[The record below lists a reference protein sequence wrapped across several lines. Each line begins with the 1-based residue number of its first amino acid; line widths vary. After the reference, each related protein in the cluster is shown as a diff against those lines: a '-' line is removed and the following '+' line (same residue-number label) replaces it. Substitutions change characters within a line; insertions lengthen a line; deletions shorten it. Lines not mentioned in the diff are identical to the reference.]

1 MSNPEIMWPKAFA
14 WNATNKNTIQEQ
26 RQPSQGVQDA
36 TLNDGFPLITMTPQE
51 AGGIA
56 PNGQDMNG
64 ALYAISLDMVHRQKG
79 LRIQFDPAYAAKIG
93 GYDQGCIL
101 ASNDYTRDYISLIPN
116 NLTDPNGSG
125 TAGRWAIYSGAGSIA
140 SATAS
145 IAGIV
150 KIVDSLSSTATD
162 AALTAAKGKELS
174 DILDIIAYSPIPYFG
189 NSAPSGFLAM
199 NGQAITIAQ
208 YPKLF
213 ARYGSSL
220 PDLRGCFIRGLGGNS
235 AEIGVVQGDAIRNIT
250 GSMRAGGQFDRNTQ
264 FIDDLSTDGAFLT
277 VPGDKSYTGESSG
290 SGQAWGVDFDA
301 SRVVPTATENRPR
314 NIAFLYIVKAG

>member
-1 MSNPEIMWPKAFA
+1 MSNPEIMWSKAFA
-14 WNATNKNTIQEQ
+14 WNATNKNTIQEE
-26 RQPSQGVQDA
+26 RQPSQDVQDA
-36 TLNDGFPLITMTPQE
+36 TLDDGFPLITMTPQD

-79 LRIQFDPAYAAKIG
+79 LRIQFDPAHAAKIG

-162 AALTAAKGKELS
+162 AALTANQGKILS
-174 DILDIIAYSPIPYFG
+174 DRTQQATTTNVGIARFATVTEVENKSVV
-189 NSAPSGFLAM
+189 SAAVNPSNA
-199 NGQAITIAQ
+199 ATIAQ
-208 YPKLF
+208 STDLGVGQTWQDVTSSRSSGVTYTNNTGKPIKVSVGSGGRD
-213 ARYGSSL
+213 ARVLIYVNDVLVAYSQ
-220 PDLRGCFIRGLGGNS
+220 DTYGGNQCRAS
-235 AEIGVVQGDAIRNIT
+235 ASEIVPN
-250 GSMRAGGQFDRNTQ
+250 
-264 FIDDLSTDGAFLT
+264 GA
-277 VPGDKSYTGESSG
+277 SY
-290 SGQAWGVDFDA
+290 
-301 SRVVPTATENRPR
+301 RVEAR
-314 NIAFLYIVKAG
+314 NIASVNVQFWSELR

>member
-1 MSNPEIMWPKAFA
+1 MSNPEIMWSKAFA
-14 WNATNKNTIQEQ
+14 WNATNKNTIQEE
-26 RQPSQGVQDA
+26 RQPSQDVQDA
-36 TLNDGFPLITMTPQE
+36 TLNDGFPLITMTPQD

-101 ASNDYTRDYISLIPN
+101 ASSDYTRDYISLIPN

-162 AALTAAKGKELS
+162 AALTANQGKVLGDRTQQATTTNVGISRFANASEVANRS
-174 DILDIIAYSPIPYFG
+174 
-189 NSAPSGFLAM
+189 NSNVAINPSNA
-199 NGQAITIAQ
+199 ATIAQ
-208 YPKLF
+208 STDLGVGQTWQNVTGSRSSGTTYTNNTGKPIEVFISVFSTNSVESNVLNIGGVTLF
-213 ARYGSSL
+213 DG
-220 PDLRGCFIRGLGGNS
+220 DLGVSGMISTQSFVVP
-235 AEIGVVQGDAIRNIT
+235 IGVSYSFTTTAQIR
-250 GSMRAGGQFDRNTQ
+250 SWSELR
-264 FIDDLSTDGAFLT
+264 
-277 VPGDKSYTGESSG
+277 
-290 SGQAWGVDFDA
+290 
-301 SRVVPTATENRPR
+301 
-314 NIAFLYIVKAG
+314 

>member
-1 MSNPEIMWPKAFA
+1 MSNPEIMWSKAFA
-14 WNATNKNTIQEQ
+14 WNATNKSTIQEQ
-26 RQPSQGVQDA
+26 RQPSQDVQDA

-64 ALYAISLDMVHRQKG
+64 ALYAISSDMVHRQKG

-116 NLTDPNGSG
+116 NSTDPNGSG
-125 TAGRWAIYSGAGSIA
+125 TSGKWAIYSGAGSIA

-162 AALTAAKGKELS
+162 AALTANQGKVLN
-174 DILDIIAYSPIPYFG
+174 DVLDIIAYSPIPYFG
-189 NSAPSGFLAM
+189 NSAPSGFLEM
-199 NGQAITIAQ
+199 NGQAITSAQ

-235 AEIGVVQGDAIRNIT
+235 SAIGVIQNDAIRNIT
-250 GSMRAGGQFDRNTQ
+250 GSMRAGGQFDGNTQ
-264 FIDDLSTDGAFLT
+264 FIDALNTDGAFLT
-277 VPGDKSYTGESSG
+277 VPGDKSYTGETSG
-290 SGQAWGVDFDA
+290 WGQAWGVDFDA
-301 SRVVPTATENRPR
+301 SKVVPTANENRPK

>member
-1 MSNPEIMWPKAFA
+1 MSNPEIMWSKAFA

-26 RQPSQGVQDA
+26 RQSSQDVQDA

-51 AGGIA
+51 AGGVA

-64 ALYAISLDMVHRQKG
+64 ALYAISSDMVHRQKG
-79 LRIQFDPAYAAKIG
+79 LRIQFDPTYAAKIG

-150 KIVDSLSSTATD
+150 KIVDSLSSNATD
-162 AALTAAKGKELS
+162 AALTANQGKVLN
-174 DILDIIAYSPIPYFG
+174 DVLDIIAYSPIPYFG
-189 NSAPSGFLAM
+189 DSAPSGFLAM
-199 NGQAITIAQ
+199 HGQAIASAQ

-235 AEIGVVQGDAIRNIT
+235 DALGVVQGDAIRNIT
-250 GSMRAGGQFDRNTQ
+250 GTFSPGG
-264 FIDDLSTDGAFLT
+264 FIGGLT
-277 VPGDKSYTGESSG
+277 GVFSNNGGPAYTSNSG
-290 SGQAWGVDFDA
+290 SAGDSRLITFDA
-301 SRVVPTATENRPR
+301 STQVPTASENRPR

>member
-1 MSNPEIMWPKAFA
+1 MSNPEIMWSKAFA
-14 WNATNKNTIQEQ
+14 WNATNKNTIQDE
-26 RQPSQGVQDA
+26 RQPSQDVQDA
-36 TLNDGFPLITMTPQE
+36 TLNDGFPLITMTPQD

-64 ALYAISLDMVHRQKG
+64 ALYAISSDMVHRQKG
-79 LRIQFDPAYAAKIG
+79 LRIQFDPTYAAKIG

-101 ASNDYTRDYISLIPN
+101 ASSDYTRDYISLIPN

-174 DILDIIAYSPIPYFG
+174 DILDVIAYSPIPYFG

-199 NGQAITIAQ
+199 NGQAITSAQ

-220 PDLRGCFIRGLGGNS
+220 PDLRGCFVRGLGGNS
-235 AEIGVVQGDAIRNIT
+235 DALGVVQGDAIRNIT
-250 GSMRAGGQFDRNTQ
+250 GRTPGGSIDRIPAT
-264 FIDDLSTDGAFLT
+264 
-277 VPGDKSYTGESSG
+277 SYTGAFQRSEDWAGSVSSG
-290 SGQAWGVDFDA
+290 ENFGVKISTFDA
-301 SRVVPTATENRPR
+301 SRVVPTANENRPK

>member
-1 MSNPEIMWPKAFA
+1 MSNPEIMWSKAFA

-26 RQPSQGVQDA
+26 RQPSQDVQDA

-101 ASNDYTRDYISLIPN
+101 ASNNYTCDYISLIPN

-150 KIVDSLSSTATD
+150 KIVDSLSSSATD
-162 AALTAAKGKELS
+162 AALTANQGKVLGDRTQQATTTNVGISRFANASEVANRS
-174 DILDIIAYSPIPYFG
+174 
-189 NSAPSGFLAM
+189 NSNVAINPSNA
-199 NGQAITIAQ
+199 ATIAQ
-208 YPKLF
+208 STDL
-213 ARYGSSL
+213 GVGQTWQNLSSQRVSGQTYRNDTGK
-220 PDLRGCFIRGLGGNS
+220 PIHVFIAVRDGYNGGLGLV
-235 AEIGVVQGDAIRNIT
+235 IGGVTIFSFTYDLPPGMFYPISVIVPNNTDYSFAWSG
-250 GSMRAGGQFDRNTQ
+250 GSPS
-264 FIDDLSTDGAFLT
+264 DLLT
-277 VPGDKSYTGESSG
+277 WSEL
-290 SGQAWGVDFDA
+290 
-301 SRVVPTATENRPR
+301 R
-314 NIAFLYIVKAG
+314 

>member
-1 MSNPEIMWPKAFA
+1 MSNPEIMWSKAFA
-14 WNATNKNTIQEQ
+14 WNATNKNTIQDE
-26 RQPSQGVQDA
+26 RQPSQDEQDA
-36 TLNDGFPLITMTPQE
+36 TLNDGFPLITMTPQD

-101 ASNDYTRDYISLIPN
+101 ASNDYTCDYISLIPN

-150 KIVDSLSSTATD
+150 KIVDNLSSTAAD
-162 AALTAAKGKELS
+162 AALTANQGRVLGDRTQQATTANVGISRFANATEISNKS
-174 DILDIIAYSPIPYFG
+174 
-189 NSAPSGFLAM
+189 NSNVSVNPNNAA
-199 NGQAITIAQ
+199 TIAQ
-208 YPKLF
+208 
-213 ARYGSSL
+213 
-220 PDLRGCFIRGLGGNS
+220 
-235 AEIGVVQGDAIRNIT
+235 
-250 GSMRAGGQFDRNTQ
+250 
-264 FIDDLSTDGAFLT
+264 STDLGVGQTRQNLTGVRQKGVTYKNTSPKPREVMITVGGGA
-277 VPGDKSYTGESSG
+277 SSSG
-290 SGQAWGVDFDA
+290 NTLVVGGVTMSTFSVHTSMTSIFCFTVQPNEEYA
-301 SRVVPTATENRPR
+301 INVTSTIQHWSELR
-314 NIAFLYIVKAG
+314 

>member
-1 MSNPEIMWPKAFA
+1 MSNPEIMWSKAFA
-14 WNATNKNTIQEQ
+14 WNATNKNTIQEE
-26 RQPSQGVQDA
+26 RQPSQDVQDA
-36 TLNDGFPLITMTPQE
+36 TLNDGFPLITMTPQD

-64 ALYAISLDMVHRQKG
+64 ALYAISSDMVHRQKG

-150 KIVDSLSSTATD
+150 RIVDNLSSSATD
-162 AALTAAKGKELS
+162 AALTANQGKVLS
-174 DILDIIAYSPIPYFG
+174 DRTQQATTTNVGISRFANASEVA
-189 NSAPSGFLAM
+189 NKSNVSAAVTPSNA
-199 NGQAITIAQ
+199 AAIAQ
-208 YPKLF
+208 
-213 ARYGSSL
+213 
-220 PDLRGCFIRGLGGNS
+220 
-235 AEIGVVQGDAIRNIT
+235 
-250 GSMRAGGQFDRNTQ
+250 
-264 FIDDLSTDGAFLT
+264 STDLGVGQTWQNVSRSLGST
-277 VPGDKSYTGESSG
+277 YTNNTGRPIQISIFASGSSG
-290 SGQAWGVDFDA
+290 SALALIIDGLELLRTNQSATIHV
-301 SRVVPTATENRPR
+301 TAVIPNGSSYTMTGAILSNWSELR
-314 NIAFLYIVKAG
+314 

>member
-1 MSNPEIMWPKAFA
+1 MSNPEIMWSKAFA
-14 WNATNKNTIQEQ
+14 WNATNKNTIQEE
-26 RQPSQGVQDA
+26 RQPSQDVQDA
-36 TLNDGFPLITMTPQE
+36 TLNDGFPLITMTPQD

-150 KIVDSLSSTATD
+150 KIIDNLSSSATD
-162 AALTAAKGKELS
+162 AALTANQGKVLGDRTQQATTANVGISRFANATEV
-174 DILDIIAYSPIPYFG
+174 
-189 NSAPSGFLAM
+189 
-199 NGQAITIAQ
+199 NGLVGTNIVVNPLNVSVISKSTDTGVNGYTNFTGIRLKQTLYLNNTSRPRTVAITIA
-208 YPKLF
+208 
-213 ARYGSSL
+213 
-220 PDLRGCFIRGLGGNS
+220 D
-235 AEIGVVQGDAIRNIT
+235 
-250 GSMRAGGQFDRNTQ
+250 
-264 FIDDLSTDGAFLT
+264 
-277 VPGDKSYTGESSG
+277 SG
-290 SGQAWGVDFDA
+290 SNTPVLITVGGMDIYDIRDISGDTGLTFI
-301 SRVVPTATENRPR
+301 VPPFSE
-314 NIAFLYIVKAG
+314 YIVNIGTNNIRKWHESI

>member
-1 MSNPEIMWPKAFA
+1 MSNPEIMWSKAFA
-14 WNATNKNTIQEQ
+14 WNATNKNTIQEE
-26 RQPSQGVQDA
+26 RQPAQDVQDA
-36 TLNDGFPLITMTPQE
+36 TLNDGFPLITMTPQD

-64 ALYAISLDMVHRQKG
+64 ALYAISSNMVHRQKG

-93 GYDQGCIL
+93 GYDQGCVL

-162 AALTAAKGKELS
+162 AALTANQGKTLGDRTQQATTTNVGISRFANASEVANKS
-174 DILDIIAYSPIPYFG
+174 
-189 NSAPSGFLAM
+189 NVSAAVTPSNA
-199 NGQAITIAQ
+199 AAIAQ
-208 YPKLF
+208 
-213 ARYGSSL
+213 
-220 PDLRGCFIRGLGGNS
+220 
-235 AEIGVVQGDAIRNIT
+235 
-250 GSMRAGGQFDRNTQ
+250 
-264 FIDDLSTDGAFLT
+264 STDLGVGQTWQNVSRSLGST
-277 VPGDKSYTGESSG
+277 YTNNTGRPIQISIFASGSSG
-290 SGQAWGVDFDA
+290 SALALIIDGLELLRTNQSATIHV
-301 SRVVPTATENRPR
+301 TAVIPNGSSYTMTGAILSNWSELR
-314 NIAFLYIVKAG
+314 

>member
-1 MSNPEIMWPKAFA
+1 MSNPEIMWSKAFA
-14 WNATNKNTIQEQ
+14 WNATNKNTIQEE
-26 RQPSQGVQDA
+26 RQPSQDVQDA

-64 ALYAISLDMVHRQKG
+64 ALYAISSNMVHRQKG
-79 LRIQFDPAYAAKIG
+79 LRIQFDPTYAAKIG

-116 NLTDPNGSG
+116 NLTDPDGSG
-125 TAGRWAIYSGAGSIA
+125 TAGCWAIYSGAGSIA

-150 KIVDSLSSTATD
+150 KIVDNLSSTAVD

-174 DILDIIAYSPIPYFG
+174 DILDIVAYSPIPYFG

-199 NGQAITIAQ
+199 NGRAITSAQ

-235 AEIGVVQGDAIRNIT
+235 DAPGVIQGDAIRNIT
-250 GSMRAGGQFDRNTQ
+250 GSATNVMAEG
-264 FIDDLSTDGAFLT
+264 SVASGAFSYSRT
-277 VPGDKSYTGESSG
+277 SSATTGTGDADDRGTIS
-290 SGQAWGVDFDA
+290 FDA
-301 SRVVPTATENRPR
+301 SRVVPTANENRPK
-314 NIAFLYIVKAG
+314 NMAFLYIVKAG

>member
-1 MSNPEIMWPKAFA
+1 MSNPEIMWSKAFA
-14 WNATNKNTIQEQ
+14 WNATNKNTIQEE
-26 RQPSQGVQDA
+26 RQPSQDVQDA
-36 TLNDGFPLITMTPQE
+36 TLNDGFPLITMTPQD

-150 KIVDSLSSTATD
+150 KIVDSLSSSATD
-162 AALTAAKGKELS
+162 AALTANQGKVLGDRTQQATTTNVGISRFANATEIS
-174 DILDIIAYSPIPYFG
+174 NKS
-189 NSAPSGFLAM
+189 NSNVSVNPSNA
-199 NGQAITIAQ
+199 ATIAQ
-208 YPKLF
+208 
-213 ARYGSSL
+213 
-220 PDLRGCFIRGLGGNS
+220 
-235 AEIGVVQGDAIRNIT
+235 
-250 GSMRAGGQFDRNTQ
+250 
-264 FIDDLSTDGAFLT
+264 STDLGVGQTWQNVSRSLGST
-277 VPGDKSYTGESSG
+277 YTNNTGRPIQISIFASGSSG
-290 SGQAWGVDFDA
+290 SPLILIVDSLELLRTNQSA
-301 SRVVPTATENRPR
+301 TVQTTAVIPNGSSYAMYGAILNNWKELR
-314 NIAFLYIVKAG
+314 

>member
-1 MSNPEIMWPKAFA
+1 MSNPEIMWSKAFA

-51 AGGIA
+51 VGGIA

-64 ALYAISLDMVHRQKG
+64 ALYAISSDMVHRQKG

-140 SATAS
+140 SATES

-162 AALTAAKGKELS
+162 AALTANQGKVLGDRTQQATTTNVGISRFADNGEVAS
-174 DILDIIAYSPIPYFG
+174 KS
-189 NSAPSGFLAM
+189 NS
-199 NGQAITIAQ
+199 NVAINPNNAAAIAQ
-208 YPKLF
+208 
-213 ARYGSSL
+213 
-220 PDLRGCFIRGLGGNS
+220 
-235 AEIGVVQGDAIRNIT
+235 
-250 GSMRAGGQFDRNTQ
+250 
-264 FIDDLSTDGAFLT
+264 STDLG
-277 VPGDKSYTGESSG
+277 V
-290 SGQAWGVDFDA
+290 GQTWQNVTA
-301 SRVVPTATENRPR
+301 SRVSGQTYTNNTGKPIKVSVGAGGRDARVIIYVNDVLVAYSQDTYDGNQCRASASEIVPNGASYRVEAR
-314 NIAFLYIVKAG
+314 NIASVNVQFWSELR

>member
-1 MSNPEIMWPKAFA
+1 MSNPEIMWSKAFA
-14 WNATNKNTIQEQ
+14 WNATNKNTIQDE
-26 RQPSQGVQDA
+26 RQPSQDVQDA
-36 TLNDGFPLITMTPQE
+36 TLNDGFPLITMTPQD

-64 ALYAISLDMVHRQKG
+64 ALYAISSSMVHRQKG

-162 AALTAAKGKELS
+162 AALTANQGKVLGDRTQQATTTNVGISRFANASEVANRS
-174 DILDIIAYSPIPYFG
+174 
-189 NSAPSGFLAM
+189 NSNVAINPSNA
-199 NGQAITIAQ
+199 ATIAQ
-208 YPKLF
+208 STDLGVGQIWQDVT
-213 ARYGSSL
+213 GSRSL
-220 PDLRGCFIRGLGGNS
+220 ESVYTNNTGKPIFVSLNIRGTSSSVDGVRVLVGGV
-235 AEIGVVQGDAIRNIT
+235 IV
-250 GSMRAGGQFDRNTQ
+250 
-264 FIDDLSTDGAFLT
+264 
-277 VPGDKSYTGESSG
+277 
-290 SGQAWGVDFDA
+290 
-301 SRVVPTATENRPR
+301 TEQL
-314 NIAFLYIVKAG
+314 NIAENHHSQVVFIVPIGSTYAVQQTQATINLLRWTELR

>member
-1 MSNPEIMWPKAFA
+1 MSNPEIMWSKAFA
-14 WNATNKNTIQEQ
+14 WNATNKNTIQEE
-26 RQPSQGVQDA
+26 RQPSQDVQDA
-36 TLNDGFPLITMTPQE
+36 TLNDGFPLITMTPQD

-162 AALTAAKGKELS
+162 AALTANQGKVLS
-174 DILDIIAYSPIPYFG
+174 DRTQQATTTNAGISRFANATEISNKS
-189 NSAPSGFLAM
+189 NSNVSVNPNNAA
-199 NGQAITIAQ
+199 TIAQ
-208 YPKLF
+208 STDLGVGQTWQNMT
-213 ARYGSSL
+213 ASRSGGSTYTNNTGKPIVVIVS
-220 PDLRGCFIRGLGGNS
+220 IRDANIFSGVLVYVG
-235 AEIGVVQGDAIRNIT
+235 GVVIIDVDDVGAQGT
-250 GSMRAGGQFDRNTQ
+250 T
-264 FIDDLSTDGAFLT
+264 
-277 VPGDKSYTGESSG
+277 PYT
-290 SGQAWGVDFDA
+290 F
-301 SRVVPTATENRPR
+301 VVPNGSTYSVTVNSNTIRHWSELR
-314 NIAFLYIVKAG
+314 

>member
-1 MSNPEIMWPKAFA
+1 MSNPEIMWSKAFA

-36 TLNDGFPLITMTPQE
+36 TLNDGFPLITMTPQD

-64 ALYAISLDMVHRQKG
+64 ALYAISSDMVHRQKG
-79 LRIQFDPAYAAKIG
+79 LRIQFDPTYAAKIG

-150 KIVDSLSSTATD
+150 KIVDNLSSTATD
-162 AALTAAKGKELS
+162 AALTANQGKVLS

-199 NGQAITIAQ
+199 NGQAITSAQ

-213 ARYGSSL
+213 ARYGSTL
-220 PDLRGCFIRGLGGNS
+220 PNLNDGSFIRGVGGDSAGLG
-235 AEIGVVQGDAIRNIT
+235 VKQGDAIRNIT
-250 GSMRAGGQFDRNTQ
+250 GTFSGYTSGNTA
-264 FIDDLSTDGAFLT
+264 SRTSGAFTCNYATLQGPKEIDNIAEGGNT
-277 VPGDKSYTGESSG
+277 TT
-290 SGQAWGVDFDA
+290 FDA
-301 SRVVPTATENRPR
+301 SLVVPTANENRPK
-314 NIAFLYIVKAG
+314 NMAFLYIVKAG

>member
-1 MSNPEIMWPKAFA
+1 MSNPEVMWSKAFA

-26 RQPSQGVQDA
+26 RQPSQDVQDA
-36 TLNDGFPLITMTPQE
+36 TLNDGFPLITMTPE
-51 AGGIA
+51 KAGGIA

-64 ALYAISLDMVHRQKG
+64 ALYAISSDMVHRQKG
-79 LRIQFDPAYAAKIG
+79 LRIQFDPTYAAKIG

-116 NLTDPNGSG
+116 NLTDPNGGG

-150 KIVDSLSSTATD
+150 KIVDNLSSTAVD
-162 AALTAAKGKELS
+162 AALTANQGKVLN
-174 DILDIIAYSPIPYFG
+174 DVLDIIAYSPIPYFG
-189 NSAPSGFLAM
+189 DSAPSGFLAM
-199 NGQAITIAQ
+199 HGQAITSAQ

-235 AEIGVVQGDAIRNIT
+235 DALGVVQGDAIRNIT
-250 GSMRAGGQFDRNTQ
+250 GTFSPGG
-264 FIDDLSTDGAFLT
+264 FIGGLT
-277 VPGDKSYTGESSG
+277 GVFSNNGGPAYASN
-290 SGQAWGVDFDA
+290 SGQASDSRLIEFDA
-301 SRVVPTATENRPR
+301 STQVPTASENRPR

>member
-1 MSNPEIMWPKAFA
+1 MSNPEIMWSKAFA

-101 ASNDYTRDYISLIPN
+101 ASSDYTRDYISLIPN

-162 AALTAAKGKELS
+162 AALTANQGKVLS
-174 DILDIIAYSPIPYFG
+174 DRTQQATTTNVGISRFANNGEVASKS
-189 NSAPSGFLAM
+189 NSNVAINPSNA
-199 NGQAITIAQ
+199 ATIAQ
-208 YPKLF
+208 STDLGVGQTWQDVTSSRSSGVTYTNNTGKPIQLYIVTGT
-213 ARYGSSL
+213 AGSRIQVGSASLSTHGSSL
-220 PDLRGCFIRGLGGNS
+220 VQPIIPN
-235 AEIGVVQGDAIRNIT
+235 GVSYNY
-250 GSMRAGGQFDRNTQ
+250 S
-264 FIDDLSTDGAFLT
+264 GAFSEWWEL
-277 VPGDKSYTGESSG
+277 
-290 SGQAWGVDFDA
+290 
-301 SRVVPTATENRPR
+301 R
-314 NIAFLYIVKAG
+314 

>member
-1 MSNPEIMWPKAFA
+1 MSNPEIMWSKAFA

-26 RQPSQGVQDA
+26 RQPSQDVQDA

-64 ALYAISLDMVHRQKG
+64 ALYAISSNMVHRQKG
-79 LRIQFDPAYAAKIG
+79 LRIQFDPTYAAKIG

-162 AALTAAKGKELS
+162 AALTANQGKVLGDRTQQATTTNVGITRFANASEVANKSNVSAAVTPKNVS
-174 DILDIIAYSPIPYFG
+174 DMFIGSFG
-189 NSAPSGFLAM
+189 ENGSLTLPSGHIL
-199 NGQAITIAQ
+199 
-208 YPKLF
+208 KW
-213 ARYGSSL
+213 
-220 PDLRGCFIRGLGGNS
+220 
-235 AEIGVVQGDAIRNIT
+235 GVTSHGDI
-250 GSMRAGGQFDRNTQ
+250 
-264 FIDDLSTDGAFLT
+264 
-277 VPGDKSYTGESSG
+277 SYTTDFNISFPAAFPNAVFSIVANEGGAQPCVINVINKTKSSFT
-290 SGQAWGVDFDA
+290 A
-301 SRVVPTATENRPR
+301 RVTELNTDVATGNINRFA
-314 NIAFLYIVKAG
+314 IGY

>member
-1 MSNPEIMWPKAFA
+1 MSNPEIMWSKAFA

-26 RQPSQGVQDA
+26 RQPSQDVQDA

-64 ALYAISLDMVHRQKG
+64 ALYAISSDMVHRQKG

-125 TAGRWAIYSGAGSIA
+125 TSGKWAIYSGAGSIA

-150 KIVDSLSSTATD
+150 KIVDNLSSTAVD
-162 AALTAAKGKELS
+162 AALTANQGRVLN
-174 DILDIIAYSPIPYFG
+174 DVLDIIAYSPIPYFG
-189 NSAPSGFLAM
+189 DSAPSGFLAM
-199 NGQAITIAQ
+199 HGQAITSAQ
-208 YPKLF
+208 YPNLF

-220 PDLRGCFIRGLGGNS
+220 PDPRG
-235 AEIGVVQGDAIRNIT
+235 
-250 GSMRAGGQFDRNTQ
+250 
-264 FIDDLSTDGAFLT
+264 
-277 VPGDKSYTGESSG
+277 
-290 SGQAWGVDFDA
+290 
-301 SRVVPTATENRPR
+301 
-314 NIAFLYIVKAG
+314 

>member
-1 MSNPEIMWPKAFA
+1 MSNPEIMWSKAFA
-14 WNATNKNTIQEQ
+14 WNATNKNTIQEE
-26 RQPSQGVQDA
+26 RQPSQDVQGA
-36 TLNDGFPLITMTPQE
+36 TLNDGFPLITMTPQD

-64 ALYAISLDMVHRQKG
+64 ALYAISSDMVHRQKG

-125 TAGRWAIYSGAGSIA
+125 TAGKWAIYSGAGSIA

-162 AALTAAKGKELS
+162 AALTANQGKVLGDRTQQATTTNVGISRFANSSE
-174 DILDIIAYSPIPYFG
+174 IADRSNSNVAINPSNAAVIAQSTDLGVGQTWQDFTGSRSSGVTYTNNTGKPIFVSFTLRDSSSASPAFVEFLVGGVRAIYSPDLTELNHSFSIIVPAGFAYRLNTG
-189 NSAPSGFLAM
+189 NILQFWSE
-199 NGQAITIAQ
+199 
-208 YPKLF
+208 
-213 ARYGSSL
+213 
-220 PDLRGCFIRGLGGNS
+220 LR
-235 AEIGVVQGDAIRNIT
+235 
-250 GSMRAGGQFDRNTQ
+250 
-264 FIDDLSTDGAFLT
+264 
-277 VPGDKSYTGESSG
+277 
-290 SGQAWGVDFDA
+290 
-301 SRVVPTATENRPR
+301 
-314 NIAFLYIVKAG
+314 

>member
-1 MSNPEIMWPKAFA
+1 MSNPEIMWSKAFA
-14 WNATNKNTIQEQ
+14 WNATNKNTIQEK
-26 RQPSQGVQDA
+26 RQPSQDVQDA
-36 TLNDGFPLITMTPQE
+36 TLNDGFPLITMTPQD

-64 ALYAISLDMVHRQKG
+64 ALYAISSNMVHRQKG

-101 ASNDYTRDYISLIPN
+101 ASNDYARDYISLIPN

-162 AALTAAKGKELS
+162 AALTANQGKVLS
-174 DILDIIAYSPIPYFG
+174 DRTQQATTTNVGISRFANASEVANKS
-189 NSAPSGFLAM
+189 NSNVAINPSNA
-199 NGQAITIAQ
+199 ATIAQ
-208 YPKLF
+208 STDLGVGQTWQNVTGSRSSGVTYTNNTGKPIQLYIVTG
-213 ARYGSSL
+213 AAGSRIQVGSASLSTHGSSL
-220 PDLRGCFIRGLGGNS
+220 VQPIIPN
-235 AEIGVVQGDAIRNIT
+235 GVSYNY
-250 GSMRAGGQFDRNTQ
+250 S
-264 FIDDLSTDGAFLT
+264 GAFSEWWEL
-277 VPGDKSYTGESSG
+277 
-290 SGQAWGVDFDA
+290 
-301 SRVVPTATENRPR
+301 R
-314 NIAFLYIVKAG
+314 

>member
-1 MSNPEIMWPKAFA
+1 MSNPEIMWSKAFA
-14 WNATNKNTIQEQ
+14 WNATNKSTIQEE
-26 RQPSQGVQDA
+26 RQPSQDVQDA
-36 TLNDGFPLITMTPQE
+36 TLNDGFPLITMTPQD

-162 AALTAAKGKELS
+162 AALTANQGKVLGDRTQQATTTNVGISRFADASEVANRS
-174 DILDIIAYSPIPYFG
+174 
-189 NSAPSGFLAM
+189 NSNVAINPSNA
-199 NGQAITIAQ
+199 ATIAQ
-208 YPKLF
+208 STDLGVGQTPYNLTSSRSLGSTYINNTGKPIELCVSVNNTF
-213 ARYGSSL
+213 AGVSAEFCTLYINDFQLPFSGGGFNVAGANKTATVTFTIPNGSSYRVTSQTGGTL
-220 PDLRGCFIRGLGGNS
+220 VNWTELR
-235 AEIGVVQGDAIRNIT
+235 
-250 GSMRAGGQFDRNTQ
+250 
-264 FIDDLSTDGAFLT
+264 
-277 VPGDKSYTGESSG
+277 
-290 SGQAWGVDFDA
+290 
-301 SRVVPTATENRPR
+301 
-314 NIAFLYIVKAG
+314 

>member
-1 MSNPEIMWPKAFA
+1 MSNPEIMWSKAFA
-14 WNATNKNTIQEQ
+14 WNATNKNTIQEE
-26 RQPSQGVQDA
+26 RQPSQDVQDA
-36 TLNDGFPLITMTPQE
+36 TLNDGFPLITMTPQD

-64 ALYAISLDMVHRQKG
+64 ALYAISSDMVHRQKG
-79 LRIQFDPAYAAKIG
+79 LRIQFDPTYAAKIG

-162 AALTAAKGKELS
+162 AALTANQGKVLGDRTQQATTTNVGISRFANATEV
-174 DILDIIAYSPIPYFG
+174 
-189 NSAPSGFLAM
+189 
-199 NGQAITIAQ
+199 NGLVGANIVVNPLNVSVISKSTDTGINGYTNFTGIRLKQTLYLNNTSRPRTVAITIA
-208 YPKLF
+208 
-213 ARYGSSL
+213 
-220 PDLRGCFIRGLGGNS
+220 D
-235 AEIGVVQGDAIRNIT
+235 
-250 GSMRAGGQFDRNTQ
+250 
-264 FIDDLSTDGAFLT
+264 
-277 VPGDKSYTGESSG
+277 SG
-290 SGQAWGVDFDA
+290 SNTPVLITVGGMDIYDIRDISGDTGLTFI
-301 SRVVPTATENRPR
+301 VPPFSE
-314 NIAFLYIVKAG
+314 YIVNIGTNNIRKWHESI

>member
-1 MSNPEIMWPKAFA
+1 MSNPEIMWSKAFA

-36 TLNDGFPLITMTPQE
+36 TLNDGFPIITMTPQE

-64 ALYAISLDMVHRQKG
+64 ALYAISSDMVHRQKG
-79 LRIQFDPAYAAKIG
+79 LRIQFDPTYAAKIG

-125 TAGRWAIYSGAGSIA
+125 TAGKWAIYSGAGSVA

-162 AALTAAKGKELS
+162 AALTANQGKVLGDRTQQATTTDVGISRFADASEVENKS
-174 DILDIIAYSPIPYFG
+174 VV
-189 NSAPSGFLAM
+189 SAAVTPNNA
-199 NGQAITIAQ
+199 ATIAQ
-208 YPKLF
+208 
-213 ARYGSSL
+213 
-220 PDLRGCFIRGLGGNS
+220 
-235 AEIGVVQGDAIRNIT
+235 
-250 GSMRAGGQFDRNTQ
+250 
-264 FIDDLSTDGAFLT
+264 STDLGVGQSWVDVSSSRSNNT
-277 VPGDKSYTGESSG
+277 EYTNTTSRPILVSIY
-290 SGQAWGVDFDA
+290 SDA
-301 SRVVPTATENRPR
+301 SQQYGKNISLFVDDVRVGYMDTASNNDAQLTTIVPRGSRYKVSFSGFTLNTNLWWTELR
-314 NIAFLYIVKAG
+314 

>member
-1 MSNPEIMWPKAFA
+1 MSNPEIMWSKAFA
-14 WNATNKNTIQEQ
+14 WNATNKNTIQEE
-26 RQPSQGVQDA
+26 RQPSQDVQDA
-36 TLNDGFPLITMTPQE
+36 TLNDGFPLITMTPQD

-79 LRIQFDPAYAAKIG
+79 LRIQFDPTYAAKIG

-162 AALTAAKGKELS
+162 SALTANQGKVLS
-174 DILDIIAYSPIPYFG
+174 DRTQQATTTNVGITRFANASEVTSKSSSNVAINPSNVGQTFDSSLSENGWCRLPNGLILQWGVTAPLNTDTSVNISFPIQFPSSCLNMTASPRAVNPQSYIGSTSAYTS
-189 NSAPSGFLAM
+189 NVTR
-199 NGQAITIAQ
+199 NGATLTNDSSDQREAFAITW
-208 YPKLF
+208 F
-213 ARYGSSL
+213 A
-220 PDLRGCFIRGLGGNS
+220 
-235 AEIGVVQGDAIRNIT
+235 IG
-250 GSMRAGGQFDRNTQ
+250 
-264 FIDDLSTDGAFLT
+264 
-277 VPGDKSYTGESSG
+277 Y
-290 SGQAWGVDFDA
+290 
-301 SRVVPTATENRPR
+301 
-314 NIAFLYIVKAG
+314 

>member
-1 MSNPEIMWPKAFA
+1 MSNPEIMWSKAFA
-14 WNATNKNTIQEQ
+14 WNATNKNTIQEE
-26 RQPSQGVQDA
+26 RQPSQDVQDA
-36 TLNDGFPLITMTPQE
+36 TLNDGFPLITMTPQD

-64 ALYAISLDMVHRQKG
+64 ALYAISSDMVHRQKG
-79 LRIQFDPAYAAKIG
+79 LRIQFDPTYAAKIG

-162 AALTAAKGKELS
+162 AALTANQGKVLG
-174 DILDIIAYSPIPYFG
+174 DRTQ
-189 NSAPSGFLAM
+189 
-199 NGQAITIAQ
+199 QATTTNVGISR
-208 YPKLF
+208 F
-213 ARYGSSL
+213 A
-220 PDLRGCFIRGLGGNS
+220 
-235 AEIGVVQGDAIRNIT
+235 
-250 GSMRAGGQFDRNTQ
+250 
-264 FIDDLSTDGAFLT
+264 
-277 VPGDKSYTGESSG
+277 
-290 SGQAWGVDFDA
+290 
-301 SRVVPTATENRPR
+301 TATEVANKSGVSAAVTPKNVADMFSGSFSENGSLTLPSGHILKWGVVNYSSNPGEVQVSVNFPVAFPNACL
-314 NIAFLYIVKAG
+314 NITATRKMESSTPNGDGGALLISVSKTSAVFSLQVFNSSAVGSLRGFTWFAIGY

>member
-1 MSNPEIMWPKAFA
+1 MSNPEIMWSKAFA
-14 WNATNKNTIQEQ
+14 WNATNKNTIQEE
-26 RQPSQGVQDA
+26 RQPSQDVQDA
-36 TLNDGFPLITMTPQE
+36 TLNDGFPLITMTPQD

-64 ALYAISLDMVHRQKG
+64 ALYAISSNMVHRQKG

-162 AALTAAKGKELS
+162 AALTANQGKVLS
-174 DILDIIAYSPIPYFG
+174 DRTQQATTTNVGISRFANESEVANRSDSNVAINPSNAAVIAQSTDLGVGQSYVDVTSSRSSGTTYTNNTGKPIFVSLTLRDSSSASQPFVEFLVGGVRAIYSPDLTELNHSFSAIVPAGFTYRLNTG
-189 NSAPSGFLAM
+189 NILQFWSE
-199 NGQAITIAQ
+199 
-208 YPKLF
+208 
-213 ARYGSSL
+213 
-220 PDLRGCFIRGLGGNS
+220 LR
-235 AEIGVVQGDAIRNIT
+235 
-250 GSMRAGGQFDRNTQ
+250 
-264 FIDDLSTDGAFLT
+264 
-277 VPGDKSYTGESSG
+277 
-290 SGQAWGVDFDA
+290 
-301 SRVVPTATENRPR
+301 
-314 NIAFLYIVKAG
+314 

>member
-1 MSNPEIMWPKAFA
+1 MSNPEIMWSKAFA

-36 TLNDGFPLITMTPQE
+36 TLNDGFPLITMTPKE
-51 AGGIA
+51 SGGIA

-64 ALYAISLDMVHRQKG
+64 ALYAISSDMVHRQKG

-150 KIVDSLSSTATD
+150 KIVDSLSSSATD
-162 AALTAAKGKELS
+162 AALTANQGKVLS
-174 DILDIIAYSPIPYFG
+174 DRTQ
-189 NSAPSGFLAM
+189 
-199 NGQAITIAQ
+199 QATTTNVGITR
-208 YPKLF
+208 F
-213 ARYGSSL
+213 A
-220 PDLRGCFIRGLGGNS
+220 
-235 AEIGVVQGDAIRNIT
+235 
-250 GSMRAGGQFDRNTQ
+250 
-264 FIDDLSTDGAFLT
+264 
-277 VPGDKSYTGESSG
+277 
-290 SGQAWGVDFDA
+290 
-301 SRVVPTATENRPR
+301 TATEVANKSATQAAITAANAATVAQSTDLGVGQTWQNLSSQRVSGQTYR
-314 NIAFLYIVKAG
+314 NNTGKPIHVFIAVRDGNNGGLRLIIGGVTIFNFTHDLPAWAFYPVSVVIPNDTDYSFTWAGNNPSDLLTWSELR

>member
-1 MSNPEIMWPKAFA
+1 MSNPEIMWSKAFA

-26 RQPSQGVQDA
+26 RQPSQDVQDA
-36 TLNDGFPLITMTPQE
+36 TLNDGFPLITMTPQD

-64 ALYAISLDMVHRQKG
+64 ALYAISSNMVHRQKG

-150 KIVDSLSSTATD
+150 KIVDSLSSSATD
-162 AALTAAKGKELS
+162 AALTANQGKVLGDRTQQATTTNVGISRFANATEVTNR
-174 DILDIIAYSPIPYFG
+174 LDSNVAI
-189 NSAPSGFLAM
+189 NPSNA
-199 NGQAITIAQ
+199 ATIAQ
-208 YPKLF
+208 STDLGVGQTWQNLT
-213 ARYGSSL
+213 GSRSSGVTYANQTNKPISVSL
-220 PDLRGCFIRGLGGNS
+220 SIQDSNS
-235 AEIGVVQGDAIRNIT
+235 FSPISVTVGGVVIID
-250 GSMRAGGQFDRNTQ
+250 
-264 FIDDLSTDGAFLT
+264 IDDLGSRGTIPLFFIVPPNSTYL
-277 VPGDKSYTGESSG
+277 VN
-290 SGQAWGVDFDA
+290 Q
-301 SRVVPTATENRPR
+301 NQ
-314 NIAFLYIVKAG
+314 NIIRRWSELR

>member
-1 MSNPEIMWPKAFA
+1 MSNPEIMWSKAFA

-26 RQPSQGVQDA
+26 RRPSQGVQDA

-64 ALYAISLDMVHRQKG
+64 ALYAISSNMVHRQKG
-79 LRIQFDPAYAAKIG
+79 LRIQFDPAYAAKID

-125 TAGRWAIYSGAGSIA
+125 TSGKWAIYSGAGSIA

-162 AALTAAKGKELS
+162 AALTANQGKVLS
-174 DILDIIAYSPIPYFG
+174 DRTQQATTTNVGITRFATAAEVENKSVVSAAVTPKNVQDMFSGGFDGVNDGVELPNGLTIKWGYHNPVSNIGSVSFKKPFNNNIIFGMCNLAYDQRTTSMAYYSPL
-189 NSAPSGFLAM
+189 NSDRAKIGFIVTSSDTMDVDELPFTWF
-199 NGQAITIAQ
+199 AIG
-208 YPKLF
+208 Y
-213 ARYGSSL
+213 
-220 PDLRGCFIRGLGGNS
+220 
-235 AEIGVVQGDAIRNIT
+235 
-250 GSMRAGGQFDRNTQ
+250 
-264 FIDDLSTDGAFLT
+264 
-277 VPGDKSYTGESSG
+277 
-290 SGQAWGVDFDA
+290 
-301 SRVVPTATENRPR
+301 
-314 NIAFLYIVKAG
+314 

>member
-1 MSNPEIMWPKAFA
+1 MSNPEIMWSKAFA
-14 WNATNKNTIQEQ
+14 WNATNKNTIQEE
-26 RQPSQGVQDA
+26 RQPSQDVQDA
-36 TLNDGFPLITMTPQE
+36 TLNDGFPLITMTPQD

-64 ALYAISLDMVHRQKG
+64 ALYAISSDMVHRQKG

-125 TAGRWAIYSGAGSIA
+125 TAGKWAIYSGAGSIA

-162 AALTAAKGKELS
+162 AALTANQGKVLS
-174 DILDIIAYSPIPYFG
+174 DRTQQATTTNVGISRFANASEVSNKS
-189 NSAPSGFLAM
+189 NSNVSVNPNNAA
-199 NGQAITIAQ
+199 TIAQ
-208 YPKLF
+208 
-213 ARYGSSL
+213 
-220 PDLRGCFIRGLGGNS
+220 
-235 AEIGVVQGDAIRNIT
+235 
-250 GSMRAGGQFDRNTQ
+250 
-264 FIDDLSTDGAFLT
+264 STDLGVGQTWQNVSRSLGST
-277 VPGDKSYTGESSG
+277 YTNNTGRPIQISIFASGSSG
-290 SGQAWGVDFDA
+290 SALALIIDGLALLRTNQSATIHV
-301 SRVVPTATENRPR
+301 TAVIPNGSSYTMTGAILSNWSELR
-314 NIAFLYIVKAG
+314 